1 MIFHLHTCCRNF
13 ANTARAMAD
22 HVAAASEAAP
32 SEPGAP
38 LPPVGLV
45 FDEDCQ
51 LHAPPERFNGKPAI
65 EHAERPERTE
75 VIWAAVVKA
84 GLDRQCERLAP
95 REATREEAL
104 TCHSCE
110 HVDALDALEHEQP
123 ATRRLWKALGAGGSG
138 WLSGADMYFNH
149 ATAMAA
155 RRAAGGVLALTDA
168 VCEGKLRAGFAIVRP
183 PGHHACSG
191 AMCGFCFLNS
201 VAIAARAALTRH
213 PRSVRRV
220 LVLDWDVHHGNGTQ
234 DIFDEDERVLFVSLH
249 RFGKGFFP
257 GAGLG

>member
-1 MIFHLHTCCRNF
+1 
-13 ANTARAMAD
+13 MAD

-110 HVDALDALEHEQP
+110 HVEALDALEHEQP
-123 ATRRLWKALGAGGSG
+123 ATRRRPPS
-138 WLSGADMYFNH
+138 SSPSPNNH
-149 ATAMAA
+149 ADPIPSKRLKILVDHVT
-155 RRAAGGVLALTDA
+155 
-168 VCEGKLRAGFAIVRP
+168 
-183 PGHHACSG
+183 
-191 AMCGFCFLNS
+191 NS
-201 VAIAARAALTRH
+201 
-213 PRSVRRV
+213 
-220 LVLDWDVHHGNGTQ
+220 N
-234 DIFDEDERVLFVSLH
+234 
-249 RFGKGFFP
+249 
-257 GAGLG
+257 

>member
-1 MIFHLHTCCRNF
+1 MAHL
-13 ANTARAMAD
+13 
-22 HVAAASEAAP
+22 VAP

-110 HVDALDALEHEQP
+110 HVDALHLSAT
-123 ATRRLWKALGAGGSG
+123 ATRL
-138 WLSGADMYFNH
+138 ADMSMCARKPFRV
-149 ATAMAA
+149 AASCTAAA
-155 RRAAGGVLALTDA
+155 
-168 VCEGKLRAGFAIVRP
+168 
-183 PGHHACSG
+183 
-191 AMCGFCFLNS
+191 
-201 VAIAARAALTRH
+201 
-213 PRSVRRV
+213 
-220 LVLDWDVHHGNGTQ
+220 
-234 DIFDEDERVLFVSLH
+234 
-249 RFGKGFFP
+249 
-257 GAGLG
+257 

>member
-1 MIFHLHTCCRNF
+1 MG
-13 ANTARAMAD
+13 
-22 HVAAASEAAP
+22 AAPP
-32 SEPGAP
+32 SEPGPP

-110 HVDALDALEHEQP
+110 HVDALDALEKLPVGKKNRPTTDVRIERVTIHANPLAERDVVFASPP
-123 ATRRLWKALGAGGSG
+123 AGAG
-138 WLSGADMYFNH
+138 
-149 ATAMAA
+149 
-155 RRAAGGVLALTDA
+155 
-168 VCEGKLRAGFAIVRP
+168 E
-183 PGHHACSG
+183 
-191 AMCGFCFLNS
+191 
-201 VAIAARAALTRH
+201 
-213 PRSVRRV
+213 
-220 LVLDWDVHHGNGTQ
+220 
-234 DIFDEDERVLFVSLH
+234 
-249 RFGKGFFP
+249 
-257 GAGLG
+257 

>member
-1 MIFHLHTCCRNF
+1 MTDR
-13 ANTARAMAD
+13 
-22 HVAAASEAAP
+22 AAP
-32 SEPGAP
+32 SEPGPP

-149 ATAMAA
+149 ATPMAA

-201 VAIAARAALTRH
+201 VAIAARAALARH
-213 PRSVRRV
+213 PRTVRRV
-220 LVLDWDVHHGNGTQ
+220 LVLDWDVHHGNGTCTQ
-234 DIFDEDERVLFVSLH
+234 TLKSSRSECSRSECSAPRQRSV
-249 RFGKGFFP
+249 
-257 GAGLG
+257 